1 MSEIGLDDS
10 HVRSH
15 FHVQASEAVAGTVK
29 GDFLGYPCCR
39 EPPLEWSLQH
49 LVLEILKDKSL
60 APFSQQSIGF
70 ITDGVMHYFFGF
82 LHTGGNEHPAVGVW
96 LYLLPRELSDVALSQ
111 SRKTGEKKESFF
123 FKTSSSQG
131 VSASRISSSWLKC
144 SLMVG
149 MHSMRSKK
157 PFGFS
162 FIFLSR

>member
-111 SRKTGEKKESFF
+111 SRKTGEKKSFF
-123 FKTSSSQG
+123 QDLLLTGCFGKPYQFLL
-131 VSASRISSSWLKC
+131 AQML
-144 SLMVG
+144 LMVG